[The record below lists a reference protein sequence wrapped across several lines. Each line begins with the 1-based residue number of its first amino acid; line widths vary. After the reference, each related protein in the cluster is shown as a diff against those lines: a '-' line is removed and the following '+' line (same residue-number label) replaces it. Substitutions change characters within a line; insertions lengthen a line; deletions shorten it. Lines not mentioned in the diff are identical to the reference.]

1 MTDTAADEALDMEMV
16 KVLEGLLERNE
27 EITARAVARL
37 HPRISAASS
46 ITRSESRAKLLAQYQ
61 DRQREIR
68 GWHGKLSKLS
78 KEKAAFSL
86 AEKDERI
93 AELERQVTILTA
105 SHVAMIRAVGEMGG
119 FSAWRRFFERTKG
132 VRDSLIQMGA
142 VPDDLVRN
150 LSQQNQ
156 QGAGS

>member
-1 MTDTAADEALDMEMV
+1 MIDTAIDEALDREMV
-16 KVLEGLLERNE
+16 KVLDGLLERNE

-37 HPRISAASS
+37 TPRISAATS

-61 DRQREIR
+61 DRQKEIR

-93 AELERQVTILTA
+93 AGLERQVAILTA

-119 FSAWRRFFERTKG
+119 FSAWRRFFEKTKE
-132 VRDSLIQMGA
+132 VRDSLIKIGA
-142 VPDDLVRN
+142 LPEELVRN
-150 LSQQNQ
+150 LSQNQ
-156 QGAGS
+156 